1 MAEITNRQFLDL
13 AGLSRLWNKIKSTF
27 ADKTATETALSN
39 INGSIS
45 GLSGSIETVS
55 GKVDN
60 LNNTVLAFAPKEA
73 DKYSDAVAASSGL
86 VVGSIINVKSDETV
100 SVDEKDVTYLK
111 GLYIV
116 TGSGKIEY
124 LGTSSGSDEVVDIET
139 ITKRIKELEGSAVK
153 GGVVVDEKGVQ
164 LDTQQVVNNNLVTV
178 VDNELNVDSQSLH
191 AITHRAVAAKFKEI
205 QNQLTALPKFKI
217 TVVTELPTDLISET
231 TIYLKKNTTETDNNM
246 YTEYIYVDGT
256 WEKLGEQ
263 TLNVSDIVTTQQLN
277 SAISSA
283 LAAYVT
289 SDSLTQTLNNRFSQE
304 KTAIMEDVA
313 KTYAT
318 TASLEDYAK
327 KTDLD
332 SLASKDDLSGL
343 ATKAELE
350 DYLTEDNASKM
361 GWMTKDEI
369 ISNIQSAENGSIG
382 TSIAI
387 TDDQIDNLTK

>member
-27 ADKTATETALSN
+27 ADKTATETALNN

-45 GLSGSIETVS
+45 GLSGSISTVS
-55 GKVDN
+55 GKVDT

-73 DKYSDAVAASSGL
+73 DKYSDAVAASLGL
-86 VVGSIINVKSDETV
+86 VVGSIINVKNDETV

-153 GGVVVDEKGVQ
+153 GGVVVDENGTQ
-164 LDTQQVVNNNLVTV
+164 LDTLQVVNNNLIIV

-205 QNQLTALPKFKI
+205 QNQLTVLPKFKI
-217 TVVTELPTDLISET
+217 TVVEKLPTDLISET

-246 YTEYIYVDGT
+246 YTEYIYVDGA

-277 SAISSA
+277 NAISNA
-283 LAAYVT
+283 LSAYVT

-313 KTYAT
+313 KNYAT

-332 SLASKDDLSGL
+332 SLASKDDLNGL

-369 ISNIQSAENGSIG
+369 ISNIQSTENGSIG

-387 TDDQIDNLTK
+387 TDDQIDDLTK